1 MFVWGTWFCGA
12 GELRHLAME
21 KYHIAKGIPE
31 PKGCGGK
38 LQGFTEEWCL
48 GQKDEGQGHLRMAEQ
63 EQSKLGPIWQE
74 AEQSH
79 HRGPCGLAQKQ
90 ENCSSERHS
99 GEHSRLWC
107 DVTLHSP
114 LLATRL
120 AYAYA

>member
-1 MFVWGTWFCGA
+1 MTSCGEIPHCK
-12 GELRHLAME
+12 GNTR
-21 KYHIAKGIPE
+21 AKGLWRE
-31 PKGCGGK
+31 

-79 HRGPCGLAQKQ
+79 HRGPCGVAQKQ
-90 ENCSSERHS
+90 ENCSSEQHS

-107 DVTLHSP
+107 DVTPASTFIAP
-114 LLATRL
+114 P
-120 AYAYA
+120 